1 MDTYSYKRSIAVN
14 LQILHRNDLPLGGF
28 AGLKEHRLVVDEK
41 VGGNN
46 ESWNGLGNFVYLAD
60 AHFVPKGETRLH
72 SHKEIDVISIMV
84 EGRVVHEGSLEHGKF
99 LDTNQ
104 AQAQRAGGEGF
115 EHNEINPDNE
125 QNRML
130 QLWVLPET
138 EGEPA
143 AYKFYSLD
151 HGKLTLVYGGT
162 KSQDATLDSHTHIE
176 VGILD
181 QGQKISKAGVFMA
194 YITRGAGELN
204 GEKLMDGDLVRGQN
218 LDFTAT
224 TDNVLLVVVSNEEL

>member
-1 MDTYSYKRSIAVN
+1 MN

-28 AGLKEHRLVVDEK
+28 AGLKEHRLVVDTT
-41 VGGNN
+41 VGGNK

-60 AHFVPKGETRLH
+60 AQFLPKGETRLH

-84 EGRVVHEGSLEHGKF
+84 EGRVVHEGSLEHGKS
-99 LDTNQ
+99 LETNQ

-130 QLWVLPET
+130 QLWVLPEKS
-138 EGEPA
+138 GEPA
-143 AYKFYSLD
+143 AYKFYALEQ
-151 HGKLTLVYGGT
+151 GKLTLVYGGT
-162 KSQDATLDSHTHIE
+162 NKQDTTLDSHTYIE
-176 VGILD
+176 AGILD
-181 QGQKISKAGVFMA
+181 QGQKISKTGEFMA
-194 YITRGAGELN
+194 YITRGMGELN

-218 LDFTAT
+218 LEFTAT
-224 TDNVLLVVVSNEEL
+224 TDNMLLVVVSSEAIV